1 MKATIVLVVYLLCL
15 IGCNDK
21 TTTTHYVC
29 NDNKA
34 VLNILANEKAELTFK
49 NKTYHLTH
57 AKSASGN
64 KYISNKVLFWGKGTE
79 AMLIISGNKHLC
91 STK

>member
-34 VLNILANEKAELTFK
+34 MLNVLANEKAALTFK
-49 NKTYHLTH
+49 NKT
-57 AKSASGN
+57 
-64 KYISNKVLFWGKGTE
+64 
-79 AMLIISGNKHLC
+79 
-91 STK
+91 